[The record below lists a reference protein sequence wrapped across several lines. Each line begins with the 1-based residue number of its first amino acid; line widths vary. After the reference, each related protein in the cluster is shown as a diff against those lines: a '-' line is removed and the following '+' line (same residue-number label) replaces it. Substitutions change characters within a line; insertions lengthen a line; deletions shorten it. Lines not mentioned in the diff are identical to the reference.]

1 MDFVRTLM
9 DVNVI
14 QDGQEVFVIAV
25 SIKKYTF
32 TLVSRISV
40 QGGILIQILK
50 RVQRE
55 NWQF

>member
-55 NWQF
+55 NW